1 MEECADGS
9 PGLTLVLGG
18 DPAGAAC
25 ALWLHQLGC
34 PVLLLEKSAQC
45 GGLQQYSPYEN
56 LWLPGLSHRKG
67 EEVAFSINA
76 QLFERGIPHRCG
88 VTVQRVT
95 QQAGGGVR
103 LVTDAGAAFTGA
115 ILVLATGARFR
126 TGGLRPS
133 DRLAIGPGKPI
144 EAIDVKGRRVAVL
157 GGGDNACD
165 QYLFALNRGASSCKI
180 FARHFR
186 AQKKLRD
193 LVPVEDIQIGAY
205 SVDQDFMTVNATPFD
220 VISVQYGYE
229 PVVPDGLEDLQR
241 NAEGF
246 VLADH
251 WGQTNIEGIYAVG
264 EVAQTFHPCVAT
276 SFAHGIQAAK
286 AIQRRLGL

>member
-1 MEECADGS
+1 MNVPAGNN

-18 DPAGAAC
+18 GPAGAAC

-34 PVLLLEKSAQC
+34 PVLLLERNAQC

-56 LWLPGLSHRKG
+56 LWLPGHSGSTG
-67 EEVAFSINA
+67 EAVALRIHE
-76 QLFERGIPHRCG
+76 QLLERGVPQRCG
-88 VTVQRVT
+88 VAVQHV
-95 QQAGGGVR
+95 QLGKADGVR
-103 LVTDAGAAFTGA
+103 LITEAGVALEGA

-126 TGGLRPS
+126 SGGFRPN

-144 EAIDVKGRRVAVL
+144 EAIDVTGKRVAVL

-165 QYLFALNRGASSCKI
+165 QYMFALNRGASSCTI
-180 FARHFR
+180 FARHLR

-193 LVPVEDIQIGAY
+193 MVPARDIWVGDYI
-205 SVDQDFMTVNATPFD
+205 VDQERMTVNAKPFD

-229 PVVPDGLEDLQR
+229 PVVPEGLDALQR
-241 NAEGF
+241 TADGF
-246 VLADH
+246 VRADH
-251 WGQTNIEGIYAVG
+251 WGQTNLAGVYAVG

>member
-1 MEECADGS
+1 M
-9 PGLTLVLGG
+9 LGG
-18 DPAGAAC
+18 GPAGAAC

-34 PVLLLEKSAQC
+34 PVLLLEKNAQC

-56 LWLPGLSHRKG
+56 LWLPGVSGRKG
-67 EEVAFSINA
+67 EEVALQIHE
-76 QLFERGIPHRCG
+76 QLLERGVPQRCG
-88 VTVQRVT
+88 VAVRQVQR
-95 QQAGGGVR
+95 QPAKGVQ
-103 LVTDAGAAFTGA
+103 LIAETGETYAGA

-126 TGGLRPS
+126 SGGLRS
-133 DRLAIGPGKPI
+133 TDRLAIGPGKPI
-144 EAIDVKGRRVAVL
+144 EAIDVAGRRVAVL

-165 QYLFALNRGASSCKI
+165 QYLFALNRGAASCTI
-180 FARHFR
+180 FARHLR

-193 LVPVEDIQIGAY
+193 LVPARDIRVGAY
-205 SVDQDFMTVNATPFD
+205 VVDQERMTVNDMPFD

-229 PVVPDGLEDLQR
+229 PVVPDGLEALQR
-241 NAEGF
+241 SAEGF

-251 WGQTNIEGIYAVG
+251 WGQTNLDGLYAVG